1 MLGQARTNKMI
12 LEHPFKPI
20 FDKDSRIL
28 ILGTMPSVK
37 SREMKFYYSHPQNRF
52 WRCLAAI
59 LQQDVPQTNEEKTRF
74 LLSNRVALWDVLRK
88 CEITGSDDNSIKNVV
103 ANDIGAVLCNS
114 RIEAIFA
121 NGATAYRLYMRKC
134 LPSTNQE
141 IIRLPSTSPANAR
154 YTFERLCAEWGI
166 IKGYLL

>member
-1 MLGQARTNKMI
+1 MI

-37 SREMKFYYSHPQNRF
+37 SRELNFYYSHPQNRF
-52 WRCLAAI
+52 WRCLAAV
-59 LQQDVPQTNEEKTRF
+59 LQQDVPQRWEEKIEF
-74 LLSNRVALWDVLRK
+74 LLSNKIALWDVLRR
-88 CEITGSDDNSIKNVV
+88 CEISGSDDNSIKDAVV
-103 ANDIGAVLCNS
+103 NDIGTILCRS

-121 NGATAYRLYMRKC
+121 NGLAAYRLYMRKC
-134 LPSTNQE
+134 LPSTNRE

-154 YTFERLCAEWGI
+154 YTFERLCAEWGVI
-166 IKGYLL
+166 NWYLR